1 MRHKARE
8 AANLDDHALGTDQE
22 RSEGLA
28 HAHDGE
34 NVDFEE
40 VLDLVKIHIKGWNCV
55 VAAGVVDENI

>member
-22 RSEGLA
+22 RTEGLA

-34 NVDFEE
+34 DVDFEE
-40 VLDLVKIHIKGWNCV
+40 VLYLAKIHIKGWNCV
-55 VAAGVVDENI
+55 VAACIVDEDI